1 MKKDEEKIDRSELRR
16 RAERQMKSTISD
28 DEELSGMSTTDMQ
41 RTIHEL
47 RVHQIELKMQ
57 NDELRRIQQELEAA
71 KDRYSNL
78 YDFSPVGYL
87 TVNEKGMIEVAN
99 LTFANLVGM
108 DRSAVVGKPFSGFI
122 QPEDQDVYYLHRRR
136 LLDSGNF
143 QSFRLKLAKND
154 GLDFYANVECMVIR
168 EIDSDLQQIRIV
180 VSDITE
186 QKALESRLWQAQ
198 KMEAI
203 AKLAG
208 GIAHQFNNGLFVI
221 VGTLDMLEMQ
231 LPKHE
236 KISKFIAS
244 IRKSAEQM
252 EALTGQLLAYA
263 RGGKYEG
270 KDISLSAF
278 VRDTLPLLQHT
289 LDPSIKIESHLPAD
303 ILKTKGDTSQFLMI
317 LSAVLSNA
325 AEAMEG
331 NGRIR
336 IACRNKLMTKEKAKV
351 FPGLLLPGPYVI
363 LTIEDSG
370 SGMDEKTIKRVFEPF
385 YTTKLVGRGLGLA
398 AVYGIVKNHGGW
410 ITVESKVGRGTTV
423 SIYLPAISDVE

>member
-1 MKKDEEKIDRSELRR
+1 VL
-16 RAERQMKSTISD
+16 
-28 DEELSGMSTTDMQ
+28 
-41 RTIHEL
+41 
-47 RVHQIELKMQ
+47 
-57 NDELRRIQQELEAA
+57 
-71 KDRYSNL
+71 
-78 YDFSPVGYL
+78 
-87 TVNEKGMIEVAN
+87 
-99 LTFANLVGM
+99 
-108 DRSAVVGKPFSGFI
+108 
-122 QPEDQDVYYLHRRR
+122 
-136 LLDSGNF
+136 
-143 QSFRLKLAKND
+143 
-154 GLDFYANVECMVIR
+154 
-168 EIDSDLQQIRIV
+168 
-180 VSDITE
+180 
-186 QKALESRLWQAQ
+186 
-198 KMEAI
+198 
-203 AKLAG
+203 
-208 GIAHQFNNGLFVI
+208 
-221 VGTLDMLEMQ
+221 
-231 LPKHE
+231 
-236 KISKFIAS
+236 
-244 IRKSAEQM
+244 
-252 EALTGQLLAYA
+252 
-263 RGGKYEG
+263 
-270 KDISLSAF
+270 F

>member
-28 DEELSGMSTTDMQ
+28 DEELSGMSTSDMQ

-99 LTFANLVGM
+99 LTFASLVGM
-108 DRSAVVGKPFSGFI
+108 DRSAVVGKPFSAFI

-143 QSFRLKLAKND
+143 QSFRLKLVKND

-168 EIDSDLQQIRIV
+168 EIDSDFQQIRIV

-236 KISKFIAS
+236 KTSKFIAS

>member
-1 MKKDEEKIDRSELRR
+1 
-16 RAERQMKSTISD
+16 
-28 DEELSGMSTTDMQ
+28 
-41 RTIHEL
+41 
-47 RVHQIELKMQ
+47 
-57 NDELRRIQQELEAA
+57 
-71 KDRYSNL
+71 
-78 YDFSPVGYL
+78 
-87 TVNEKGMIEVAN
+87 VA
-99 LTFANLVGM
+99 
-108 DRSAVVGKPFSGFI
+108 FI

-143 QSFRLKLAKND
+143 QSFRLKLVKND